1 MNQLIILTVIFLKIF
16 APEINPMIIPSD
28 IVLNQMLSEGREK
41 CITPMMALD
50 IVKERYAAN
59 FDKVY
64 EKNSKDKYFYQ
75 LADADYYLEYES
87 ELGPA
92 NEYLIHLYEFVVD
105 DPETGVGH
113 TVTYGWY
120 SVSKK
125 SGKITDQTQ

>member
-28 IVLNQMLSEGREK
+28 IVLNQMLSEGHEK
-41 CITPMMALD
+41 SITPMMALD
-50 IVKERYAAN
+50 LVKERYAAN
-59 FDKVY
+59 FDKIY
-64 EKNSKDKYFYQ
+64 EKNSEDKYFYQ

-87 ELGPA
+87 ELDPA
-92 NEYLIHLYEFVVD
+92 NDYLIHLYEFVVD

-120 SVSKK
+120 SVGKK
-125 SGKITDQTQ
+125 SGRITDQTQ